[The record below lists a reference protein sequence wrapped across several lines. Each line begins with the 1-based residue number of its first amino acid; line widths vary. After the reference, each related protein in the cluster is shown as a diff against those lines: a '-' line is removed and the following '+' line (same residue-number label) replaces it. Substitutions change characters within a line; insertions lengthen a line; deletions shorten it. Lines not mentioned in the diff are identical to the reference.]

1 MKLADKVA
9 VVTGADTG
17 IGKAVATAFAREGA
31 KVVIDFVGDRS
42 AADALVS
49 HIEAFGGQAYAVEA
63 DISVQEDVER
73 LVGMTI
79 GHFGGVDILVNN
91 AGIEERHP
99 FLETPFELYKKVIA
113 VNLGGTWLCSQI
125 AARQM
130 VRQKRGGRIVNISS
144 VHEEL
149 TMPTNAP
156 YCASKGAIRM
166 LMRTIAVELAPHGIT
181 VNDVC
186 PGAID
191 TPMDQPLKKDESK
204 YEALLREIPLRRM
217 GKPEEV
223 AALCVFL
230 ASADASYVTGA
241 SFVIDGGMS
250 KQSGSL

>member
-1 MKLADKVA
+1 
-9 VVTGADTG
+9 
-17 IGKAVATAFAREGA
+17 
-31 KVVIDFVGDRS
+31 
-42 AADALVS
+42 VS

>member
-1 MKLADKVA
+1 MKLADNVA
-9 VVTGADTG
+9 IVTGADTG

-31 KVVIDFVGDRS
+31 KVVIDFVGDRKP
-42 AADALVS
+42 ADALVA
-49 HIEAFGGQAYAVEA
+49 HIEAFGGQAYAVKA
-63 DISVQEDVER
+63 DVSTEEDVER
-73 LVGMTI
+73 LVGVTV
-79 GHFGGVDILVNN
+79 GHFGSVDILVNN

-99 FLETPFELYKKVIA
+99 FLETPFEVYKKVIA
-113 VNLGGTWLCSQI
+113 VNLTGTWLCSQI

-166 LMRTIAVELAPHGIT
+166 LMRTIAVELAQYGIT

-191 TPMDQPLKKDESK
+191 TPMDVPLKKDESK
-204 YEALLREIPLRRM
+204 YEALLREIPMRRM
-217 GKPEEV
+217 GRPDEV

-230 ASADASYVTGA
+230 ASGDASYVTGA
-241 SFVIDGGMS
+241 SFVVDGGMS